1 MILFVLMHEV
11 HSTVSLDI
19 CYDGL
24 PLKSYIQTMC
34 DLASIPQTNIYIK
47 LFCIFRVTTNN
58 GRIDTVACR
67 ILMEQYLL

>member
-24 PLKSYIQTMC
+24 PLKSYIPTMS
-34 DLASIPQTNIYIK
+34 DLAYIPQTNIYMK

-58 GRIDTVACR
+58 GRIDTVAYR
-67 ILMEQYLL
+67 MLMERYLL